1 MRRLAAIATVLWGA
15 AACGQWQRV
24 GSGPKPQP
32 GAGVPALFDATAL
45 YRAMGLVV
53 SGPPLPFVASL
64 RHLGDATPDS
74 TLVLFGLSLTNHA
87 LSFQR
92 DRNEFVAQYRVEV
105 DFRTDSATVRRLAS
119 DQSVRVRTFQETL
132 RADESV
138 IFQEFVGV
146 PPGSYRVSVVV
157 RDRNAAGT
165 ARQESVD
172 TVPRFTGR
180 TLTAPIP
187 VYEGTGRASPSA
199 LPKLLVNPR
208 ATLPYGA
215 DSLRF
220 YVEGYG
226 FKHGSRVAAWV
237 TDQGGRETWRDTLA
251 LAGTETLATARIVLP
266 PAELTV
272 GRAELAL
279 HPVDGA
285 PGDETHTPFLVS
297 FSDQW
302 AITNFD
308 EMISLLR
315 YFDRQDWVTKLRQ
328 ASPADRPSVWREFF
342 KATDPVAI
350 TPENEALDEYFKRIQ
365 VANQRFREGADLG
378 WLTDRGEVFIT
389 LGEPDEIYDFSTD
402 IARTGARGFRW
413 TYNSLRST
421 LFFIDQSGFGRF
433 RLTPQSR
440 AEFQRALA
448 RVRRSQ

>member
-1 MRRLAAIATVLWGA
+1 
-15 AACGQWQRV
+15 
-24 GSGPKPQP
+24 
-32 GAGVPALFDATAL
+32 
-45 YRAMGLVV
+45 MGLVAA
-53 SGPPLPFVASL
+53 GPPLPFVASL

-105 DFRTDSATVRRLAS
+105 DFRTDRGTVRRLAS
-119 DQSVRVRTFQETL
+119 DQSVRVRTFQETW
-132 RADESV
+132 RADEGV

-237 TDQGGRETWRDTLA
+237 TDQGGRETWRDTRA
-251 LAGTETLATARIVLP
+251 LAGAATPATARNLLP
-266 PAELTV
+266 PAGPPGGPPGLAPPPAA
-272 GRAELAL
+272 RA
-279 HPVDGA
+279 P
-285 PGDETHTPFLVS
+285 
-297 FSDQW
+297 
-302 AITNFD
+302 
-308 EMISLLR
+308 
-315 YFDRQDWVTKLRQ
+315 
-328 ASPADRPSVWREFF
+328 
-342 KATDPVAI
+342 
-350 TPENEALDEYFKRIQ
+350 
-365 VANQRFREGADLG
+365 
-378 WLTDRGEVFIT
+378 
-389 LGEPDEIYDFSTD
+389 
-402 IARTGARGFRW
+402 
-413 TYNSLRST
+413 
-421 LFFIDQSGFGRF
+421 
-433 RLTPQSR
+433 
-440 AEFQRALA
+440 
-448 RVRRSQ
+448 